1 MMTNAHQRSPQKLP
15 LRSFSQKPKQN
26 FIYHSQAVSHPLLHV
41 LGPTSKGM
49 FSPLGVCQHPIYLG
63 FWSLDLK
70 LPLTCRS
77 GTLYLN
83 VNIASHLV
91 VELVVRAEHHEA
103 APRDAER
110 EEHLLGGFPP
120 DREVQQLV
128 ELWHEEEVEAV
139 GGAAQHAAADQKGDE
154 DDVGKR
160 GREVYDLKL
169 VSVFC

>member
-1 MMTNAHQRSPQKLP
+1 
-15 LRSFSQKPKQN
+15 
-26 FIYHSQAVSHPLLHV
+26 
-41 LGPTSKGM
+41 M

-139 GGAAQHAAADQKGDE
+139 GGAVQHAAADQKGDE

-160 GREVYDLKL
+160 GREVDDLATALDAVAKASKNQNPGKKNAQAQVPL
-169 VSVFC
+169 DLPYVTGL